1 MRLPVL
7 PAALAVLALAA
18 DPAAA
23 WGSKCYYSY
32 DNGSSSSY
40 TAKSGTSS
48 NSATTAPAGTTTV
61 RK

>member
-1 MRLPVL
+1 MRPPVL

-18 DPAAA
+18 GPAAA
-23 WGSKCYYSY
+23 WGSKCYTSY
-32 DNGSSSSY
+32 DDGSSSSY

-48 NSATTAPAGTTTV
+48 NSGATAPAETTTV